1 MILNLLDDNQY
12 CKEETTKNQI
22 VVHHTAGGSS
32 AINVIHGWNFNIER
46 IGTAF
51 VIDGSGKVYCAFD
64 PKYWA
69 YHIGL
74 KTSMNES
81 LNKHSIGIELCNWG
95 QLIKKP
101 DGKFYNY
108 VNKVVPESEV
118 VTLPKFR
125 GFEYYHKYNDL
136 QLSALKDLIND
147 LCSRYSIPKTFNV
160 NIFEVNQNALK
171 GVPGIYTHVSYR
183 TDKND
188 CSPQPELIR
197 TLNTL

>member
-1 MILNLLDDNQY
+1 MIDNLLDDNQY
-12 CKEETTKNQI
+12 YKVVTPKNQI

-32 AINVIHGWNFNIER
+32 AVNTIHGWNFNRER
-46 IGTAF
+46 VGTAF
-51 VIDGSGKVYCAFD
+51 VIDGKGDVYRAFD

-69 YHIGL
+69 HHIGL
-74 KTSMNES
+74 KTASNEL
-81 LNKHSIGIELCNWG
+81 LNQSSIGIELCNWG

-108 VNKVVPESEV
+108 VNKEVPASEV
-118 VTLPKFR
+118 VIVPKFR
-125 GFEYYHKYNDL
+125 GFEFYHKYNDL
-136 QLSALKDLIND
+136 QLAALKKLINE
-147 LCSRYSIPKTFNV
+147 LCISFKIPKTFNI
-160 NIFEVNQNALK
+160 NIFDINQSALK

-188 CSPQPELIR
+188 CSPQPELIK